1 MEKLGIKSTGLL
13 LFGII
18 LLVIGLF
25 ADFYSVTE
33 EAGTYYATTTYPYQ
47 SPIGILLTV
56 AGIAF
61 AALGFFYPPKRT
73 EQIKQNAQPAPVR
86 A

>member
-1 MEKLGIKSTGLL
+1 MGIGNKGLL

-25 ADFYSVTE
+25 ADFYSVTKVISE
-33 EAGTYYATTTYPYQ
+33 WYNITETTYPYQ

-56 AGIAF
+56 AGIVLT
-61 AALGFFYPPKRT
+61 ALGLFFSPKRT
-73 EQIKQNAQPAPVR
+73 EQIKQNA
-86 A
+86 